1 MNELLGLVDALAAE
15 LGRPI
20 GLDDRRFRSLAY
32 SSHVGEVDRVRRDS
46 ILQRAAPPEVTAWL
60 ESRGLRDA
68 DGVVHVP
75 ANRELGMSARVCVP
89 VRFDGTLLGYLWLID
104 APTALSD
111 AELETATRAARDIG
125 VELFRLRRLEQ
136 GERERERELLAQLV
150 GRRDGDPAAAAAAL
164 LDDGLLAP
172 TAAYG
177 VLLLTAHA
185 ARGRAAPPDGAAPGT
200 ADASAA
206 SAVPDPVRVRLAS
219 AAEQLRRGLAPHHL
233 LVRVGGEW
241 IVCVLACQHAAELEK
256 RAQALAAA
264 AAASLADAPGW
275 EPLVGAGDPRPVA
288 AELALAYRQART
300 ALRVGRAVG
309 GFGAVVAWGALGA
322 YRTLAALLPEG
333 AAPPPCEAL
342 ERLLACG
349 EAATLVPTLECYL
362 DLGGDAR
369 AAAEQLYLHRSSLY
383 GRLHRIEEVAGVDL
397 RSGEDRLQLHMALRL
412 RRLARQLP

>member
-15 LGRPI
+15 LGRPV

-46 ILQRAAPPEVTAWL
+46 ILQRAAPPEVTQWL
-60 ESRGLRDA
+60 ESRGLGEA

-75 ANRELGMSARVCVP
+75 ANGELGMSARVCVP

-104 APTALSD
+104 APTALTD
-111 AELETATRAARDIG
+111 PELETAIEVAHDIG

-164 LDDGLLAP
+164 LDDGLLPP

-177 VLLLTAHA
+177 VLLLTAFSSEGDQA
-185 ARGRAAPPDGAAPGT
+185 
-200 ADASAA
+200 
-206 SAVPDPVRVRLAS
+206 PDPIRVRLAA
-219 AAEQLRRGLAPHHL
+219 AAEQVRRGLAPHHL
-233 LVRVGGEW
+233 LVRVGGERV
-241 IVCVLACQHAAELEK
+241 VCVLACQHAAELAK

-264 AAASLADAPGW
+264 AAATLADAPGW
-275 EPLVGAGDPRPVA
+275 QPLVGVGASQPAAAGC
-288 AELALAYRQART
+288 ALAYRQART
-300 ALRVGRAVG
+300 ALRVGRTVG
-309 GFGAVVAWGALGA
+309 GFGAVVAWDSLGA

-333 AAPPPCEAL
+333 AAPPPNDAL

-349 EAATLVPTLECYL
+349 EASTLVPTLECYL

-397 RSGEDRLQLHMALRL
+397 HSGDDRLQLHVALRL
-412 RRLARQLP
+412 RRLAGEA

>member
-15 LGRPI
+15 LGRPV

-46 ILQRAAPPEVTAWL
+46 ILQRAAPPEVTEWL
-60 ESRGLRDA
+60 ESRGLREA

-104 APTALSD
+104 APTAISD
-111 AELETATRAARDIG
+111 VELETATRAAHDIG
-125 VELFRLRRLEQ
+125 VELFRLRRLEH

-164 LDDGLLAP
+164 LDDGLLPP

-177 VLLLTAHA
+177 VLLLTAFCSQ
-185 ARGRAAPPDGAAPGT
+185 GERA
-200 ADASAA
+200 
-206 SAVPDPVRVRLAS
+206 PDPIRVRLAA
-219 AAEQLRRGLAPHHL
+219 AAEHVRRGLAPHHL
-233 LVRVGGEW
+233 LVRVGGERV
-241 IVCVLACQHAAELEK
+241 VCVLACQNAAELDK
-256 RAQALAAA
+256 RAQALAEAA
-264 AAASLADAPGW
+264 AANLADAPGW
-275 EPLVGAGDPRPVA
+275 EPLVGTGDVCATA
-288 AELALAYRQART
+288 AELADAYRQART

-309 GFGAVVAWGALGA
+309 RFGDVVAWEALGA

-333 AAPPPCEAL
+333 AAPPPNAAL
-342 ERLLACG
+342 ERLLACQ

-369 AAAEQLYLHRSSLY
+369 AAADQLYLHRSSLY
-383 GRLHRIEEVAGVDL
+383 GRLHRIEEVAQVDL